1 MHSNYVIQ
9 AQYSDVPATFFV
21 IVYLNIYKV
30 WNFIF
35 KYNVFKYNN
44 APWVFFTFFKL
55 YEWYQI
61 AQGITYN
68 ENKKSWG
75 TLRKTFCVF
84 NGIWDKV
91 FKSGLSK
98 KFFKVY
104 LPQNLLSPLLN
115 NFAHLS
121 GTERVGRG
129 QALGRWNAKPFWR
142 KYFLSIIWIIY
153 EQNEQTTNINKI
165 ILWKTIW
172 NNY

>member
-55 YEWYQI
+55 YKWYQI

-98 KFFKVY
+98 NFLKSTFHKIY
-104 LPQNLLSPLLN
+104 LVHSWILRSFVWHGKGAEGVRTRPMKCKTFLTKIFPQ
-115 NFAHLS
+115 
-121 GTERVGRG
+121 
-129 QALGRWNAKPFWR
+129 
-142 KYFLSIIWIIY
+142 
-153 EQNEQTTNINKI
+153 
-165 ILWKTIW
+165 
-172 NNY
+172 